1 MRKTSP
7 KTPLLALLRDLT
19 PERRAEFAMLAG
31 TTVEYLYQLAGCNR
45 GACRSLLAKRIA
57 DASEV
62 LAQCYGTPSVSMEV
76 LATMCVLPGA
86 GRAP

>member
-7 KTPLLALLRDLT
+7 KTPLLALLRAPT

-62 LAQCYGTPSVSMEV
+62 WAKCYGTPSVGVEV